1 MWQDPKLFPA
11 FLRIGLGCSVC
22 NVCCDRIKAWPT
34 VKQIFILIKISKH
47 GECVVQCGNSFLH
60 HLVSSRAGN
69 EPSRS
74 LKFHNHAPTSV
85 FTRHN

>member
-1 MWQDPKLFPA
+1 MWHDPKQFPA
-11 FLRIGLGCSVC
+11 HRARLQCGGD
-22 NVCCDRIKAWPT
+22 VCCDRIKAWPT

-47 GECVVQCGNSFLH
+47 GECVAQCGNSFLH

-74 LKFHNHAPTSV
+74 LKFHNHAPTST
-85 FTRHN
+85 FTGHY